1 MSQFNIKITLDR
13 ELDQKKRVKEEEE
26 RSGDCRELDQKS
38 EIEGKESAYRL
49 TRSRSERIP
58 SEASAIHQNP
68 RSSKTLGREGR
79 DANVNTLLIF
89 WENYTL
95 PL

>member
-13 ELDQKKRVKEEEE
+13 ELDQKERVKEEEE
-26 RSGDCRELDQKS
+26 ERSGECRELDQKS

-49 TRSRSERIP
+49 TRSRSEQIP

-79 DANVNTLLIF
+79 DTNVNTLLI
-89 WENYTL
+89 
-95 PL
+95 